1 MTGLM
6 LALLLGGAPA
16 APPVGEAWTAANLQL
31 APAVVVPADS
41 LEALLQGILAEPAEA
56 GATSALVPAPV
67 APVPLS
73 APFMPSQL
81 ERAVVR
87 PAL

>member
-1 MTGLM
+1 MTGLL

-16 APPVGEAWTAANLQL
+16 APPVGEAWTPANLQL
-31 APAVVVPADS
+31 APAVVVSTDN
-41 LEALLQGILAEPAEA
+41 LEALLKEVQAEPAEA
-56 GATSALVPAPV
+56 GVKPAVVPAQAEPGPF
-67 APVPLS
+67 AT
-73 APFMPSQL
+73 PFMPSQL